1 MLNRVRIDL
10 PTEQIRTYCAQQPIQ
25 RLAIFGS
32 TLRDDFSPS
41 SDVDMLVDYVPGVP
55 VTLLD
60 MAQQEID
67 LTHILQRK
75 VDLRTSNEL
84 SPYFRQ
90 QVSDVAMVIY
100 TRASD

>member
-1 MLNRVRIDL
+1 MINRIRIDV
-10 PTEQIRTYCAQQPIQ
+10 PTELIRTYCAQQPIQ

-90 QVSDVAMVIY
+90 QVSDVATVIY
-100 TRASD
+100 ERASN